1 MVTDLASYGYQDVQV
16 GNITMALRT
25 QTLLPVT
32 LLPMALLSLAILTMA
47 SITALL
53 WQVGKYCAFNTYLPH
68 FDIDGVCVHKYPWK
82 LLASQGQNHTVP

>member
-1 MVTDLASYGYQDVQV
+1 MVIPTLWLVLTLLWQVGRLNAQYLPTCHSRVRVRVQV
-16 GNITMALRT
+16 RVRARC
-25 QTLLPVT
+25 QLLT
-32 LLPMALLSLAILTMA
+32 
-47 SITALL
+47 LL

>member
-1 MVTDLASYGYQDVQV
+1 MNAQYLPTCHSRVRVRVQV
-16 GNITMALRT
+16 RVRARC
-25 QTLLPVT
+25 QLLT
-32 LLPMALLSLAILTMA
+32 
-47 SITALL
+47 LL